1 MESAPILAA
10 FGNPLLDFILRVNDE
25 EEKDLVRK
33 YDLSKHDAMELDTIQ
48 SGLFH
53 DAMNWHGKI
62 TISPGGCSLNTCR
75 VLQWLH
81 SHRPGTVLF
90 FGSVGKDEQHFNL
103 KKLCVKDNIST
114 RLREVEDSLTGHCIV
129 LANGQERTLVANIG
143 AANQYSLKHLIQHES
158 LLKDTPM
165 IYVEGFFLN
174 HSPKASNY
182 LALLSNSSDKIF
194 TFNLCGSYV
203 CREKEYVENVMNIFP
218 QINVLF
224 GNAYEFEAFNNTSRQ
239 YGLKGIDF
247 LQEEMEFSTLEGKE
261 GECVGG
267 GNISHSSHLVIITDG
282 PRDIICLDLE
292 KKKKLRVPVKRIPK
306 DEIRDTVGA
315 GDSFIAGYLYGII
328 LGKTNRECIEHGT

>member
-261 GECVGG
+261 GECGYYLFG
-267 GNISHSSHLVIITDG
+267 SGK
-282 PRDIICLDLE
+282 R
-292 KKKKLRVPVKRIPK
+292 KKKLRVPVKRIPK

-328 LGKTNRECIEHGT
+328 LGKTNRECIEHGVIASHMIIRQNGVTLPAFQ